1 MRLNALVWREIAAR
15 PGQLATGLLAVVLG
29 VAAVVGIHTV
39 ATHSEQAVKREME
52 ALGANILILPKSV
65 GVQDY
70 YSADMHG
77 ESLPEN
83 YVSRIAMSGL
93 KGVDNLSP
101 KLSLPA
107 GIAGRSFTLTGIL
120 PKSEFQAKAAW
131 GGAGIF
137 GQPAE
142 GCTMV
147 GGHAPRSAEGRA
159 RSLARTRVIQDL
171 GPDEALLGAEVGQH
185 TGVGTDGRLTLHGR
199 AFRVVGV
206 LPATGTIDDGRIF
219 AHLHTV
225 QALGG
230 KGPVV
235 NAIEVV
241 GCCAAISDGL
251 SGKLN
256 ALLPEAKVVTINQ
269 VVSAQVSTN
278 RLMHQL
284 TLVFLTIIVVVGGA
298 GIANAMYA
306 NVAERRREIATLMA
320 LGASRWQ
327 VSRIFL
333 LKALVIG
340 LLGGAGGYLLGS
352 AGAAIAGPQVAAV
365 PVLPL
370 VWLIPVAVF
379 GTAIIAVLAALPPA
393 RRAAGIDPTLVFQEV

>member
-1 MRLNALVWREIAAR
+1 MHLNTLVRRELAAR
-15 PGQLATGLLAVVLG
+15 RGQLATGLLAVVLG

-52 ALGANILILPKSV
+52 NLGANILILPKSV

-77 ESLPEN
+77 EALPED

-107 GIAGRSFTLTGIL
+107 AIPGRNFTLTGIL

-137 GQPAE
+137 GQVAE
-142 GCTMV
+142 GCTVV
-147 GGHAPRSAEGRA
+147 GGHAPKTSEGKA
-159 RSLARTRVIQDL
+159 RDLARNRVIQDL
-171 GPDEALLGAEVGQH
+171 APNEALLGADVGQH
-185 TGVGTDGRLTLHGR
+185 TGVANDGRLTLRGR
-199 AFRVVGV
+199 EFRVVGV
-206 LPATGTIDDGRIF
+206 LPVTGTIDDGRIF

-225 QALGG
+225 QALAG

-251 SGKLN
+251 AGKLN
-256 ALLPEAKVVTINQ
+256 TLLPEAKVVTINQ

-278 RLMHQL
+278 QLMHKL
-284 TLVFLTIIVVVGGA
+284 TLVFLAIIVVVGGA

-333 LKALVIG
+333 LKALIIG
-340 LLGGAGGYLLGS
+340 LLGGAGGYVLGTV
-352 AGAAIAGPQVAAV
+352 GAAIAGPQVASV

-370 VWLIPVAVF
+370 FWLVPMSVF
-379 GTAIIAVLAALPPA
+379 GTAIIALLAAWPPS
-393 RRAAGIDPTLVFQEV
+393 RRAAGIDPTLVFQEI

>member
-1 MRLNALVWREIAAR
+1 MHLNTLVWREIAAR
-15 PGQLATGLLAVVLG
+15 RGQLATGLLAVVLG

-39 ATHSEQAVKREME
+39 ATHSEKAVKREME
-52 ALGANILILPKSV
+52 ALGANIMILPKSI

-70 YSADMHG
+70 YSADMHN
-77 ESLPEN
+77 ETLPED
-83 YVSRIAMSGL
+83 YVGRIAMSGL

-107 GIAGRSFTLTGIL
+107 EIPGSNFTLTGIL

-137 GQPAE
+137 GQAVEGCAMVGVHGPTTAE
-142 GCTMV
+142 GK
-147 GGHAPRSAEGRA
+147 A

-171 GPDEALLGAEVGQH
+171 AADEALLGADVGQR
-185 TGVGTDGRLTLHGR
+185 TGVGADGRLTVRGR
-199 AFRVVGV
+199 EFRVVGV
-206 LPATGTIDDGRIF
+206 LPATGTIDDGRVF

-225 QALGG
+225 QELGG
-230 KGPVV
+230 KGSVV

-241 GCCAAISDGL
+241 GCCEAISQGL
-251 SGKLN
+251 AGKLN
-256 ALLPEAKVVTINQ
+256 TLLPEAKVVTINQ

-278 RLMHQL
+278 QLMHKL
-284 TLVFLTIIVVVGGA
+284 TLVFLAIIVVVGGA

-340 LLGGAGGYLLGS
+340 LLGGTGGYLLGT

-370 VWLIPVAVF
+370 FWLIPVAVF
-379 GTAIIAVLAALPPA
+379 GTAVIALLAAWPPS

>member
-1 MRLNALVWREIAAR
+1 MHLNTLVWRELSAR
-15 PGQLATGLLAVVLG
+15 RGQLVTVLFAVVLG
-29 VAAVVGIHTV
+29 VAAVIGIHTV

-52 ALGANILILPKSV
+52 ALGANIMILPKSI

-70 YSADMHG
+70 YRADMHD
-77 ESLPEN
+77 ETLPED
-83 YVSRIAMSGL
+83 YVGRIAMSGL

-107 GIAGRSFTLTGIL
+107 EIPGSNFTLTGIL

-137 GQPAE
+137 GQAIE
-142 GCTMV
+142 GCASV
-147 GGHAPRSAEGRA
+147 AVHAPMNAEAKA
-159 RSLARTRVIQDL
+159 RSLSRTRVIQDL
-171 GPDEALLGAEVGQH
+171 AADEALLGADVGQR
-185 TGVGTDGRLTLHGR
+185 TGVGADGRLTVRGR
-199 AFRVVGV
+199 EFRVVGV
-206 LPATGTIDDGRIF
+206 LPATGTVDDGRIF

-230 KGPVV
+230 KGSVV

-241 GCCAAISDGL
+241 GCCEAISQGL
-251 SGKLN
+251 VGKLN
-256 ALLPEAKVVTINQ
+256 TLLPEAKVVTINQ

-278 RLMHQL
+278 QLMHKL
-284 TLVFLTIIVVVGGA
+284 TLVFLAIIVVVGGA
-298 GIANAMYA
+298 GIANAMFA

-333 LKALVIG
+333 LKALIIG
-340 LLGGAGGYLLGS
+340 LLGGAGGYLLG
-352 AGAAIAGPQVAAV
+352 AVGAAIAGPQVADV
-365 PVLPL
+365 PVMPIL
-370 VWLIPVAVF
+370 WLIPVAVF
-379 GTAIIAVLAALPPA
+379 GTAVIALLAAWPPS